1 MALPEGFE
9 LNEWH
14 DLQIQTF
21 DGKVGFIVDGETLL
35 SVDDGQYTYG
45 GFGFGG
51 INATAYLDD
60 IQILSI
66 RPMWI
71 MTSIW
76 D

>member
-1 MALPEGFE
+1 MAR
-9 LNEWH
+9 
-14 DLQIQTF
+14 LQIQTF

-60 IQILSI
+60 IQILSN
-66 RPMWI
+66 P
-71 MTSIW
+71 TYV
-76 D
+76 DYDEHLD